1 MVVDND
7 LSSQAIAVAC
17 ITTWFDD
24 SPNDSRFVV
33 KATMAGLCG
42 NGSAVCLFFPVNG
55 SFNLDES

>member
-7 LSSQAIAVAC
+7 LSSQAITSAC

-24 SPNDSRFVV
+24 GSDDSRFVV

-42 NGSAVCLFFPVNG
+42 NGSTVSLFFPVNS